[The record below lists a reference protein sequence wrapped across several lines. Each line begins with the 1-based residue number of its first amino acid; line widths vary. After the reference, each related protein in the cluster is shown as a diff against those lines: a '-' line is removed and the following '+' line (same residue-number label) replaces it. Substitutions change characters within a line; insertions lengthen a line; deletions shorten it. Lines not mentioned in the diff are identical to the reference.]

1 MAISRA
7 QMRSQLTGNKMKK
20 KPVKR
25 KAIGGLLGAMAGEGA
40 MIPLGIIPQ
49 MMYKQN
55 KDRKAAAA
63 AEKSDEQKAAEA
75 VVRNRQ
81 TMQAASQR
89 AKPMAKGG
97 KVTRGDGACVRGK
110 TKGRYI

>member
-1 MAISRA
+1 
-7 QMRSQLTGNKMKK
+7 
-20 KPVKR
+20 
-25 KAIGGLLGAMAGEGA
+25 
-40 MIPLGIIPQ
+40 

-89 AKPMAKGG
+89 AKPIK
-97 KVTRGDGACVRGK
+97 R
-110 TKGRYI
+110 